1 MGDIVWAASYKAWGA
16 TASVEHPPTQQ
27 TVQVGNTVQ
36 MQLVQ
41 PLAEEAPEQ
50 NLRFQGQYFDAE
62 TGLHYNRFR
71 YYDPD
76 CGRFVSQDPIGLFG
90 GYNLYQYA
98 PNPTN
103 WIDPWGLQTI
113 KNKIEGDRRE
123 VEFLDKL
130 KKKNPGK
137 TIQCQCYLRDSSGKS
152 VKDPETGER
161 RRVDNVVID
170 GKNGKAYEVTS
181 QTADKSAQIE
191 KEIRIRNA
199 GGEYVRNRS
208 TGELVRIGKVSE
220 VVRID

>member
-1 MGDIVWAASYKAWGA
+1 MGDIAWAATYKAWGA
-16 TASVEHPPTQQ
+16 TASIEHPPTQQ
-27 TVQVGNTVQ
+27 TLQVGNTVQ
-36 MQLVQ
+36 MQWVQ
-41 PLAEEAPEQ
+41 PLAEQAPEQ

-130 KKKNPGK
+130 KKKIQEKQYNVSAICEILVGNPLKILKQG
-137 TIQCQCYLRDSSGKS
+137 
-152 VKDPETGER
+152 
-161 RRVDNVVID
+161 
-170 GKNGKAYEVTS
+170 
-181 QTADKSAQIE
+181 SAE
-191 KEIRIRNA
+191 
-199 GGEYVRNRS
+199 
-208 TGELVRIGKVSE
+208 ELIML
-220 VVRID
+220 